1 MRNVWT
7 VATNTFRE
15 AVRDRVLYNLV
26 FFALL
31 MMGAA
36 ILVGQ
41 ISIGIEQ
48 SVIVSLGLTA
58 ISVIGIFIAVFIGV
72 GLVSKE
78 MDKRT
83 LYALL
88 AKPVDRWEFL
98 LGKYGGLVMT
108 LTVNT
113 AAMAVGL
120 YVALWTVK
128 HPLERSDWYLLV
140 AVYLI
145 LLKLALIVAL
155 AMLFSCFTTP
165 FLAILFTVGM
175 YIAGVFAEDLRTM
188 QALDL
193 TPLTM
198 KSLRG
203 ISYLLPNFE
212 NFNVMEAVAHGRGV
226 PAALVWQDTC
236 VCNAVRGNR
245 AGGGSGC
252 VLSTEPEMKPR
263 KKAGWLLG
271 AVLFAGFAGVWQLQK
286 KIDQEKSAILLEQD
300 QLAFR
305 SGNLVKKLSLE
316 YAPLMGAIY
325 WTRVVQYFGEK
336 HRLHQSNLELL
347 WPLLD
352 ITTTLDPHLMPAYR
366 FGSIFLSDSP
376 PRGEGRPD
384 LAVKLLE
391 RGIKAESGA
400 VAALPGPWKRVL
412 L

>member
-1 MRNVWT
+1 MTNVWT

-58 ISVIGIFIAVFIGV
+58 ISVIGIFISVFIGV

-88 AKPVDRWEFL
+88 AKPVQRWQFL
-98 LGKYGGLVMT
+98 LGKFAGLVMT

-120 YVALWTVK
+120 YAVLWTVK
-128 HPLERSDWYLLV
+128 HPLARSDWYLLV

-165 FLAILFTVGM
+165 FLAILFTVGV
-175 YIAGVFAEDLRTM
+175 YLAGIYAEELRTM
-188 QALDL
+188 QAVDL
-193 TPLTM
+193 NPATM
-198 KSLRG
+198 RVLQG
-203 ISYLLPNFE
+203 VSYLLPNFE
-212 NFNVMEAVAHGRGV
+212 NFNVMGAVAHGRGV
-226 PAALVWQDTC
+226 PGTLVWQDTWY
-236 VCNAVRGNR
+236 AMLY
-245 AGGGSGC
+245 AAI
-252 VLSTEPEMKPR
+252 VLT
-263 KKAGWLLG
+263 G
-271 AVLFAGFAGVWQLQK
+271 AAMVF
-286 KIDQEKSAILLEQD
+286 S
-300 QLAFR
+300 R
-305 SGNLVKKLSLE
+305 RNLK
-316 YAPLMGAIY
+316 
-325 WTRVVQYFGEK
+325 
-336 HRLHQSNLELL
+336 
-347 WPLLD
+347 
-352 ITTTLDPHLMPAYR
+352 
-366 FGSIFLSDSP
+366 
-376 PRGEGRPD
+376 
-384 LAVKLLE
+384 
-391 RGIKAESGA
+391 
-400 VAALPGPWKRVL
+400 
-412 L
+412 